1 MSFMLSCSS
10 KRRFSI
16 FRSLQDKEKKLSM
29 PVHHTYLHEITYPGH
44 TMGKKRRREGQ
55 PSALP
60 CHRQTAP
67 PVRVMLADL
76 SGSIVFL
83 KSSSFINPVIQL
95 SAKAIPVWLKFSS
108 QALSQKKKKIEVPG
122 KATRIFAV
130 DCVAFSLYL
139 CTTPALCRC
148 STASTNCRM
157 YFWVSLSSRRFL
169 S

>member
-1 MSFMLSCSS
+1 MFLFSLLVSEEHNPRHKRSLVLPMSFMLSCSS

-16 FRSLQDKEKKLSM
+16 FRSLQDKEKTLSM
-29 PVHHTYLHEITYPGH
+29 PVNHTYLHEITYPGH
-44 TMGKKRRREGQ
+44 TMGKKRRKEGE

-108 QALSQKKKKIEVPG
+108 QALSQKKKK
-122 KATRIFAV
+122 
-130 DCVAFSLYL
+130 
-139 CTTPALCRC
+139 
-148 STASTNCRM
+148 N
-157 YFWVSLSSRRFL
+157 WSSWE
-169 S
+169 SH